1 MFASTIRSSRLNN
14 NNSPRRNFY
23 VSSKIDHR
31 IGRGI
36 HMFNNNGYGYS
47 FRWHGFILGCLI
59 ILFSA
64 ALLSSELGRIYTGSI
79 NRGRNDSNV
88 TYQYLIDANVVIDFN
103 GDIRNPK
110 SENRWIWPW
119 STATLLFSLVILL
132 TGALGITSGVRQS
145 YSTILTFFVGLLVS
159 IFLLIFV
166 IATYG
171 TIIAG
176 WKGIDNSNGGFVSSF
191 ERNDKSFASACLAIS
206 CVLFIILLISL
217 VLSGRTIHICKQKD
231 YPRPNTPGYT
241 PISAPNTPGA
251 FRRTPQMPR
260 TPRF

>member
-1 MFASTIRSSRLNN
+1 
-14 NNSPRRNFY
+14 
-23 VSSKIDHR
+23 
-31 IGRGI
+31 
-36 HMFNNNGYGYS
+36 MFNNNGYGYA

-132 TGALGITSGVRQS
+132 TGALGITSGVRQ
-145 YSTILTFFVGLLVS
+145 T
-159 IFLLIFV
+159 
-166 IATYG
+166 TYG